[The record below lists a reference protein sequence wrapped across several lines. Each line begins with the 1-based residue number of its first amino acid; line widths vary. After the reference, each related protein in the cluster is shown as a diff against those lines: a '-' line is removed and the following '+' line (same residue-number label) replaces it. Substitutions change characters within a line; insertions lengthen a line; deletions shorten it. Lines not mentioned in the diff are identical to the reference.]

1 MDTEVKPPDMQ
12 GAGGAPQPYP
22 ASEAVG
28 LLKSYGSMPAGLFQ
42 QPVPNPYAAAIS
54 AGMPFVGRPD
64 VVARQTQQALAG
76 QEQAFQQMMQVRR
89 EQERRQ
95 QVEYA
100 KNKDML
106 TVYQEFLK
114 SDNPQAKAFAAQGI
128 GSTLKNMGM
137 PVPAAVLEGLGKSRL
152 DVKKLDE
159 ITQRLA
165 EGWSP
170 QRLREAYP
178 DVPDAVFAEAQRIV
192 TQPSD
197 ALAKSLGIKTAE
209 DRKIQALKTR
219 QEELKAWA
227 AERGIKLDDDTY
239 AVMTQLAKRPLSEMS
254 DADVQLLK
262 GQAERLVADRKL
274 KDKLTEINAKA
285 AIQHKNRLVEIEARA
300 AAQARNKPLLS
311 PALRLQGQK
320 LQAEYAG
327 FPAREQRLQ
336 RVKDAVA
343 LLDKE
348 GLLPTGPT
356 AADFGLAAVKGA
368 TMTNRPE
375 IAAAWDTL
383 QRYGVPLIANAEKEL
398 AGQPIGN
405 MLRLKSIAE
414 SEIGGIRRVPKQW
427 WQEFFQDYDTG
438 MRGRKD
444 LLEQQMDALGVELP
458 KPPPVPAS
466 GKKALSKEQ
475 YDQARKRGYT
485 DEEIRAKGYE
495 VPR

>member
-1 MDTEVKPPDMQ
+1 M
-12 GAGGAPQPYP
+12 
-22 ASEAVG
+22 
-28 LLKSYGSMPAGLFQ
+28 
-42 QPVPNPYAAAIS
+42 
-54 AGMPFVGRPD
+54 
-64 VVARQTQQALAG
+64 
-76 QEQAFQQMMQVRR
+76 
-89 EQERRQ
+89 
-95 QVEYA
+95 
-100 KNKDML
+100 
-106 TVYQEFLK
+106 
-114 SDNPQAKAFAAQGI
+114 
-128 GSTLKNMGM
+128 
-137 PVPAAVLEGLGKSRL
+137 
-152 DVKKLDE
+152 
-159 ITQRLA
+159 
-165 EGWSP
+165 
-170 QRLREAYP
+170 
-178 DVPDAVFAEAQRIV
+178 PDAVFAEAQRIV

-239 AVMTQLAKRPLSEMS
+239 AVMTQLSKRPLSEMS

-438 MRGRKD
+438 VRGRKD